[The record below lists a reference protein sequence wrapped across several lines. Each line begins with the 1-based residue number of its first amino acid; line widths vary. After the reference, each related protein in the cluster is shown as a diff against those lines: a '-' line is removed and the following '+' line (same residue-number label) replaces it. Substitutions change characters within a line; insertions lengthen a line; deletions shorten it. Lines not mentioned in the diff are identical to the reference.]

1 MIAMK
6 KICQYAV
13 LVKIWNK
20 WDSQILM
27 AQVQSGTSVSEK
39 VRHCIKTL
47 LPCHPATPLLDICKR
62 EMNTWN
68 HINTNTDMF
77 LPDLFEIVQNWDPSW
92 VSATR
97 QVAESLHHGL
107 PLRQQAASWQ
117 STVLPASTHS
127 SLAAH
132 VESLSQ
138 GLSYRLRVLIC
149 LGYLTVFCVRMDRV
163 RLWQAKFQWLQ
174 SWFLCHESQGIFK
187 NYVKDALW
195 KKKYRH
201 GSQIFSQPN

>member
-13 LVKIWNK
+13 LVKMWNK
-20 WDSQILM
+20 WDSPD
-27 AQVQSGTSVSEK
+27 GTSAK
-39 VRHCIKTL
+39 WYKHVRKSGHFIKTL
-47 LPCHPATPLLDICKR
+47 LPRHPAIPLLDICKR

-77 LPDLFEIVQNWDPSW
+77 LQYLFEIVQNWEPSR
-92 VSATR
+92 VSAMR
-97 QVAESLHHGL
+97 QMAESLHHGL

-117 STVLPASTHS
+117 GTVLPASTHS

-138 GLSYRLRVLIC
+138 GLSYRLRVLMC
-149 LGYLTVFCVRMDRV
+149 LGYSTVFYVRMDTV
-163 RLWQAKFQWLQ
+163 RLWQPKFQWLQ
-174 SWFLCHESQGIFK
+174 SWFLCHEWQKK
-187 NYVKDALW
+187 NYMKDALW
-195 KKKYRH
+195 KKIR
-201 GSQIFSQPN
+201 GSQIFSQQN